1 MYNIRLFLAG
11 IALLF
16 AACSNDTD
24 NSINDHTLVPVTV
37 RVSGFSVSQDEF
49 SGSRAATAPASYDGI
64 QAITLAFYAE
74 DGTEQYTITQMKGSM
89 PAGKTFGELELSL
102 PIGSYTMVVIGR
114 GHFTDDVFTLNS
126 PTSAVYSCE
135 HVRETFTCTQAVNIT
150 NCDAVELSATL
161 NRIVAQVVVNS
172 TDNKTADVAK
182 IRTTFS
188 AGGKSFNPSTGL
200 AIDNAGFSN
209 TVVGMGEAG
218 EKTTA
223 INFLFLAA
231 DEQTVDVTVETLD
244 ADGAVLFSKT
254 VNNVPLRRNRVT
266 TLTGAMYS
274 PAAATASFTLNTD
287 WLPGNSLN
295 F

>member
-1 MYNIRLFLAG
+1 MKIRLFLAG
-11 IALLF
+11 LVLLL
-16 AACSNDTD
+16 AACSTD
-24 NSINDHTLVPVTV
+24 NSIHNDTLIPVTV
-37 RVSGFSVSQDEF
+37 RVSDFSVSQDEF
-49 SGSRAATAPASYDGI
+49 PGTRATTAPASYEGI
-64 QAITLAFYAE
+64 DAITLAFYTK
-74 DGTEQYTITQMKGSM
+74 DGTEQYKTTQLKSNL
-89 PAGKTFGELELSL
+89 PSGKTFGEIELSL

-114 GHFTDDVFTLNS
+114 GHFTGDVFTLES
-126 PTSAVYSCE
+126 PASAFYDCE
-135 HVRETFTCTQAVNIT
+135 HVRETFTCTQDVKIG

-172 TDNKTADVAK
+172 TDNKTSDVK
-182 IRTTFS
+182 HIRTSFS
-188 AGGKSFNPSTGL
+188 AGGKNFNPTTGF

-223 INFLFLAA
+223 INFLFLAS
-231 DEQTVDVTVETLD
+231 DEQKMDVTIETLD

-254 VNNVPLRRNRVT
+254 VNDVPLRRNRVA

-274 PAAATASFTLNTD
+274 PAATTATFTLNTD
-287 WLPGNSLN
+287 WLPGNNLN

>member
-1 MYNIRLFLAG
+1 MSKKIFLACV
-11 IALLF
+11 AVLF
-16 AACSNDTD
+16 AACSTD
-24 NSINDHTLVPVTV
+24 NDNNISGDTLVPVTV
-37 RVSGFSVSQDEF
+37 RVSGFAVSQDELPAT
-49 SGSRAATAPASYDGI
+49 RATTPASYSGI
-64 QAITLAFYAE
+64 DAITLAFYK

-114 GHFTDDVFTLNS
+114 GHFSGDVFTLNS
-126 PTSAVYSCE
+126 PTSAVYSCD
-135 HVRETFTCTQAVNIT
+135 HVRETFTYTQAVDIT

-161 NRIVAQVVVNS
+161 NRVVAQVVVNS
-172 TDNKTADVAK
+172 TDNKTSDVK
-182 IRTTFS
+182 HIRTSFS
-188 AGGKSFNPSTGL
+188 AGGKNFNPTTGF

-218 EKTTA
+218 EKTSA
-223 INFLFLAA
+223 INFLFLAS
-231 DEQTVDVTVETLD
+231 DEQKMDVTIETLD

-254 VNNVPLRRNRVT
+254 VPNVPLRRNRVT

-274 PAAATASFTLNTD
+274 PAAATATFMLSTD
-287 WLPGNSLN
+287 WLPGNNLN

>member
-1 MYNIRLFLAG
+1 MSKKIFLACV
-11 IALLF
+11 AVLF
-16 AACSNDTD
+16 AACSTDND
-24 NSINDHTLVPVTV
+24 NSISEDTLVPVTV
-37 RVSGFSVSQDEF
+37 RVSGFSVSQEEF
-49 SGSRAATAPASYDGI
+49 PATRATTPASYSGI
-64 QAITLAFYAE
+64 DAITLAFYK

-114 GHFTDDVFTLNS
+114 GHFSGDVFSLDS
-126 PTSAVYSCE
+126 PTSAVYTCD
-135 HVRETFTCTQAVNIT
+135 HVRETFTCTQAVDIT

-161 NRIVAQVVVNS
+161 DRVVAQVVVNS
-172 TDNKTADVAK
+172 TDNKTSDVK
-182 IRTTFS
+182 HIRTTFS
-188 AGGKSFNPSTGL
+188 AGGKNFNPTTGF

-223 INFLFLAA
+223 INFLFLAT

-254 VNNVPLRRNRVT
+254 VTNVPLRRNRVT

-274 PAAATASFTLNTD
+274 PAAATTAFTLNTD
-287 WLPGNSLN
+287 WLPGNSVN

>member
-1 MYNIRLFLAG
+1 MSKKIFLACV
-11 IALLF
+11 AVLF
-16 AACSNDTD
+16 AACSTDND
-24 NSINDHTLVPVTV
+24 NSISDDTLVPVTV
-37 RVSGFSVSQDEF
+37 RVSGFAVSQDEF
-49 SGSRAATAPASYDGI
+49 PGTRATAPVSYDGI
-64 QAITLAFYAE
+64 DAITLAFYK

-114 GHFTDDVFTLNS
+114 GHFSGDVFSLDS
-126 PTSAVYSCE
+126 PTSAVYTCD
-135 HVRETFTCTQAVNIT
+135 HVRETFTYTQAVDIT

-161 NRIVAQVVVNS
+161 DRVVAQVVVNS
-172 TDNKTADVAK
+172 TDNKTSDVK
-182 IRTTFS
+182 HIRTTFS
-188 AGGKSFNPSTGL
+188 AGGKNFNPATGF

-223 INFLFLAA
+223 INFLFLAT
-231 DEQTVDVTVETLD
+231 DEQIMDVTIETLD

-254 VNNVPLRRNRVT
+254 VSDVPLRRNRVT

-274 PAAATASFTLNTD
+274 PAAATATFTLNTD
-287 WLPGNSLN
+287 WLPGNSVN

>member
-1 MYNIRLFLAG
+1 
-11 IALLF
+11 
-16 AACSNDTD
+16 
-24 NSINDHTLVPVTV
+24 
-37 RVSGFSVSQDEF
+37 
-49 SGSRAATAPASYDGI
+49 
-64 QAITLAFYAE
+64 
-74 DGTEQYTITQMKGSM
+74 MKGSM

-114 GHFTDDVFTLNS
+114 GHFSGDVFSLDS
-126 PTSAVYSCE
+126 PTSAVYTCD
-135 HVRETFTCTQAVNIT
+135 HVRETFTCTQAVDIT

-161 NRIVAQVVVNS
+161 DRVVAQVVVNS
-172 TDNKTADVAK
+172 TDNKTSDVK
-182 IRTTFS
+182 HIRTTFS
-188 AGGKSFNPSTGL
+188 AGGKNFNPTTGF

-223 INFLFLAA
+223 INFLFLAT

-254 VNNVPLRRNRVT
+254 VTNVPLRRNRVT

-274 PAAATASFTLNTD
+274 PAAATTAFTLNTD
-287 WLPGNSLN
+287 WLPGNSVN

>member
-1 MYNIRLFLAG
+1 MSKKIFLACV
-11 IALLF
+11 AVLF
-16 AACSNDTD
+16 AACSTDND
-24 NSINDHTLVPVTV
+24 NSISEDTLVPVTV

-49 SGSRAATAPASYDGI
+49 PATRATTPASYSGI
-64 QAITLAFYAE
+64 DAITLAFYK

-114 GHFTDDVFTLNS
+114 GHFSGDVFSLDS
-126 PTSAVYSCE
+126 PTSAVYTCD
-135 HVRETFTCTQAVNIT
+135 HVRETFTCTQAVDIT

-161 NRIVAQVVVNS
+161 DRVVAQVVVNS
-172 TDNKTADVAK
+172 TDNKTSDVK
-182 IRTTFS
+182 HIRTTFS
-188 AGGKSFNPSTGL
+188 AGGKNFNPTTGF

-223 INFLFLAA
+223 INFLFLAT

-254 VNNVPLRRNRVT
+254 VTNVPLRRNRVT

-274 PAAATASFTLNTD
+274 PAAATTAFTLNTD
-287 WLPGNSLN
+287 WLPGNSVN

>member
-1 MYNIRLFLAG
+1 MSKKIFLACV
-11 IALLF
+11 AVLF
-16 AACSNDTD
+16 AACSTD
-24 NSINDHTLVPVTV
+24 NDNNISGDTLVPVTV
-37 RVSGFSVSQDEF
+37 RVSDFSVSQDELPAT
-49 SGSRAATAPASYDGI
+49 RATTAPASYEGI
-64 QAITLAFYAE
+64 DAITLAFYK

-114 GHFTDDVFTLNS
+114 GHFSGDVFTLNS
-126 PTSAVYSCE
+126 PTSAVYSCD
-135 HVRETFTCTQAVNIT
+135 HVRETFTYTQAVDIT

-161 NRIVAQVVVNS
+161 NRVVAQVVVNS
-172 TDNKTADVAK
+172 TDNKTSDVK
-182 IRTTFS
+182 HIRTTFS
-188 AGGKSFNPSTGL
+188 AGGKNFNPTTGF

-218 EKTTA
+218 EKTSA
-223 INFLFLAA
+223 LNFLFLAS
-231 DEQTVDVTVETLD
+231 DEQKMDVTIETLD

-254 VNNVPLRRNRVT
+254 VPNVPLRRNRVT

-274 PAAATASFTLNTD
+274 PAATTATFTLNTD
-287 WLPGNSLN
+287 WLPGNSVN

>member
-1 MYNIRLFLAG
+1 MSKKIFLACV
-11 IALLF
+11 AVLF
-16 AACSNDTD
+16 AACSTD
-24 NSINDHTLVPVTV
+24 NDKSINDETLVPVTV

-49 SGSRAATAPASYDGI
+49 PATRATTPASYSGI
-64 QAITLAFYAE
+64 DAITLAFYK

-114 GHFTDDVFTLNS
+114 GHFSGDVFTLNS
-126 PTSAVYSCE
+126 PTSAVYSCD
-135 HVRETFTCTQAVNIT
+135 HVRETFTYTQAVDIT

-161 NRIVAQVVVNS
+161 DRVVAQVVVNS
-172 TDNKTADVAK
+172 TDNKTSDVK
-182 IRTTFS
+182 HIRTTFS
-188 AGGKSFNPSTGL
+188 AGGKNFNPTTGF

-223 INFLFLAA
+223 INFLFLAT
-231 DEQTVDVTVETLD
+231 DEQIMDVTIETLD
-244 ADGAVLFSKT
+244 TDGTVLFTKT
-254 VNNVPLRRNRVT
+254 VSDVPLRRNRVT

-274 PAAATASFTLNTD
+274 PAAATTAFTLNTD
-287 WLPGNSLN
+287 WLPGNSVN